1 MARHSNI
8 IRRIL
13 TLALT
18 LLIGL
23 LILQALGY
31 GIGFVIDPESGAGE
45 FGYEKPPV
53 VDDLT
58 VALVRLVGVGMLG
71 NAALLILSAILVWRG
86 NPAGTYVA
94 MILGGIYVAV
104 GLSAL
109 RAEWWWDAGFYGG
122 TGALLIVLSAAVRWL
137 SRQVAPRPSA
147 KSRPGT
153 R

>member
-13 TLALT
+13 TAALT

-23 LILQALGY
+23 LVLQALGY
-31 GIGFVIDPESGAGE
+31 GIGFVIDPESGVAE
-45 FGYEKPPV
+45 FGYEKPTV

-58 VALVRLVGVGMLG
+58 VTLVGLVGVGMLG
-71 NAALLILSAILVWRG
+71 IAALLILSAILVWRG

-94 MILGGIYVAV
+94 VILGGIYVAA
-104 GLSAL
+104 GLCAL

-122 TGALLIVLSAAVRWL
+122 TGASLIVLSAVVGWL
-137 SRQVAPRPSA
+137 HARRVPESDGGR
-147 KSRPGT
+147 
-153 R
+153 